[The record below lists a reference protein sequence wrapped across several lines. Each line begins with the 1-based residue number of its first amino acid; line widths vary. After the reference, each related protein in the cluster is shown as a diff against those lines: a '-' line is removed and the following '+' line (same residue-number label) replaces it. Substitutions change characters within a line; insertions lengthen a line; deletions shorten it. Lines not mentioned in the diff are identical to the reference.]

1 MKKIFFGLISLILF
15 SMVHAGE
22 TRVKSTI
29 KSVSVYLQGA
39 QINREASVQ
48 MPAGIHTYIF
58 DKLPLALDETS
69 IRLKTPKSVK
79 VLSVN
84 YKINTDNPIDNESQ
98 LEKINQEI
106 KAGDFELK
114 KLKQQL
120 LTYQQEEDIL
130 LKNSNF
136 SGSEAG
142 VNLTEL
148 KQAADFF
155 RSRLGEIAMK
165 KLAIE
170 KAQSE
175 LEATLNE
182 NRQQLNKLRN
192 IKPDPT
198 AEVVVRVQ
206 SKTAGKMTLTLSYFV
221 HAAGWIPDYDIRVD
235 DVSKPLNLSVKARVY
250 QQTGED
256 WDQVKLVLSTDN
268 PQKSSQQPQLSTWY
282 LNYGQAY
289 RPVKYSINGTETS
302 VKGHISDAQSGEPI
316 PFANIVLERGG
327 QRIAGGSTDFDGNY
341 SIDNL
346 NPGNYKMKISF
357 VGYNTNEINGVIVNP
372 GRITFCDGYLEASS
386 QQLEEVV
393 VTSYSVPLID
403 KDNTISGGTFST
415 DEDRMVNHFAGKVGG
430 VNVRGG
436 RSNASTNYIP
446 QQQVQTPTNIR
457 YEVEL
462 PYSIPSDGEKY
473 LVRIVDHSIP
483 TDYEYY
489 CAPKIDNEVYLLA
502 RLTQWSD
509 LHLLSGEA
517 SIYFEGSYLGKTY
530 LDVQNTED
538 TLNISVGRDNSIIV
552 TRELNKDLKA
562 QQTLGSN
569 VKTFRAYTIAVRNN
583 RNVAIKLTI
592 EDQIPVS
599 SLREISVEPIA
610 YSNAGYD
617 QDSGKLSWKMELES
631 QENKEMGFSYSVKY
645 PKGKVLYL
653 D

>member
-1 MKKIFFGLISLILF
+1 MKKIVFGLISLFLF
-15 SMVHAGE
+15 AEAHAGD
-22 TRVKSTI
+22 VHIKSTI
-29 KSVSVYLQGA
+29 KSVTVYLQGA
-39 QINREASVQ
+39 QVSRVASVQ
-48 MPAGIHTYIF
+48 MPTGIQTYIF
-58 DKLPLALDETS
+58 EKLPVALDETS
-69 IRLKTPKSVK
+69 IQLKTPKSVK

-84 YKINTDNPIDNESQ
+84 YKINTDNPVDNQSQ
-98 LEKINQEI
+98 FEKINQEI

-120 LTYQQEEDIL
+120 STYQQEENIL

-142 VNLTEL
+142 VNLAEL
-148 KQAADFF
+148 KQAADYF

-165 KLAIE
+165 KLALE
-170 KAQSE
+170 KDQSE

-192 IKPDPT
+192 IKPDPSG
-198 AEVVVRVQ
+198 EVEVRVQ
-206 SKTAGKMTLTLSYFV
+206 SKTSGKITLTLNYFV
-221 HAAGWIPDYDIRVD
+221 HAAGWIPAYDIRVD
-235 DVSKPLNLSVKARVY
+235 DVSKPLNLSVKARVF
-250 QQTGED
+250 QQSGED
-256 WDQVKLVLSTDN
+256 WDQVKLMLSTDN

-282 LNYGQAY
+282 LNYGQAF
-289 RPVKYSINGTETS
+289 RPQKYSYLGAGTS

-316 PFANIVLERGG
+316 PFANVVLERGG
-327 QRIAGGSTDFDGNY
+327 QVISGGTSDFDGNY

-346 NPGNYKMKISF
+346 NPGKYEMKITY
-357 VGYNTNEINGVIVNP
+357 VGYNTKEIYGVLVNS
-372 GRITFCDGYLEASS
+372 GRITFCDGYMEPSV
-386 QQLEEVV
+386 QYIEGVV
-393 VTSYSVPLID
+393 VTSYKEPLID
-403 KDNTISGGTFST
+403 KDNTISGGTYQA
-415 DEDRMVNHFAGKVGG
+415 DADRRNDRLVGKPSG

-436 RSNASTNYIP
+436 RSNASTFYIP

-457 YEVEL
+457 YEVKL

-473 LVRIVDHSIP
+473 MVRIVDHSIP

-489 CAPKIDNEVYLLA
+489 CAPKIDEEVYLLA

-509 LHLLSGEA
+509 LHLLSGES

-562 QQTLGSN
+562 QQTLGAN

-583 RNVAIKLTI
+583 RNVPIKLTI

-599 SLREISVEPIA
+599 SLREISVEPID
-610 YSNAGYD
+610 YSNAEYEK
-617 QDSGKLSWKMELES
+617 DSGKLSWILELGS
-631 QENKEMGFSYSVKY
+631 QENKEMSFSYSVKY